1 MTKPKHVVSRK
12 ATIDVSAR
20 VSTLGEG
27 SEIHGIPL
35 NFLGLED
42 SHTFLFRMPRF
53 GDNDAS
59 YGTLKSP
66 EICSTATTSPSH
78 RRTTG
83 PIRRAKG
90 GWTPQE
96 DETLRK
102 AVQAFKG
109 KCWKKIAEFFPDRS
123 EVQCLHRW
131 QKVLNPEL
139 VKGPWTQEED
149 DKIIELVSKHG
160 PTKWSVTAKFLPG
173 RIGKQ
178 CRERW
183 HNHLNPMIRR
193 DTWTL
198 EEELSLMNAH
208 RIHGNKWAEIAKV
221 LPGRT
226 DNSIKN
232 HWNSSLKKKLDFYL
246 ATGELPPVPKTGLQN
261 GAKDVSR
268 PAVKG
273 KSLVSSG
280 KGLDLIAHAS
290 SGIAVSFKL
299 NEDYKDWLE
308 SKSLPVLDTHASASS
323 SLTRPTN
330 SDDAECDPLASKL
343 DNSCSQPDPTPK
355 SDNNDEIDRDNQV
368 ARTLS
373 QYGGPTFGS
382 LYYEPPHLENCGI
395 PLDSAPFDMYYSM
408 HPSYN
413 SSPTMSPISFFTP
426 PCVKGSCSVG
436 QSPESI
442 LKNAAK
448 SFPNT
453 PSILR
458 KRRREA
464 YVTLSPERIVE
475 TNETK
480 IDKLSA
486 PEEKETTSNGL
497 EWKTSLIESLCESP
511 SCHRDGNVGQ
521 YHEKAF
527 KASPPYCLRSK
538 RTAVFK
544 SLEKQLEFT
553 LYEKKFDE
561 DSKSVNLAIKRSHY
575 AVNECSHATKM
586 GVT

>member
-1 MTKPKHVVSRK
+1 MAELKSEQCCLENKQ
-12 ATIDVSAR
+12 SAAA
-20 VSTLGEG
+20 S
-27 SEIHGIPL
+27 SSSIS
-35 NFLGLED
+35 D
-42 SHTFLFRMPRF
+42 S
-53 GDNDAS
+53 S
-59 YGTLKSP
+59 YSTLKSP
-66 EICSTATTSPSH
+66 GNCSPDTASPSH

-102 AVQAFKG
+102 AVQAFRG
-109 KCWKKIAEFFPDRS
+109 KCWKRIAAFFPDRS

-149 DKIIELVSKHG
+149 DSIIELVAKYG
-160 PTKWSVTAKFLPG
+160 PTKWSVIAKSLPG

-183 HNHLNPMIRR
+183 HNHLNPMIRK
-193 DTWTL
+193 DAWTL
-198 EEELSLMNAH
+198 EEELALMNAH
-208 RIHGNKWAEIAKV
+208 RTHGNKWAEIAKV

-261 GAKDVSR
+261 GTKDVSK

-273 KSLVSSG
+273 KSFVSSSKGVDLIAQVSSG
-280 KGLDLIAHAS
+280 VAELCKLDEGS
-290 SGIAVSFKL
+290 
-299 NEDYKDWLE
+299 KDQLE
-308 SKSLPVLDTHASASS
+308 SPSPPVLDTDASACLPSY
-323 SLTRPTN
+323 RHTN

-343 DNSCSQPDPTPK
+343 DNSCSQSDSTPK
-355 SDNNDEIDRDNQV
+355 GDSNDEIDRDNEV
-368 ARTLS
+368 AGTLS
-373 QYGGPTFGS
+373 QCGVPTFGS

-395 PLDSAPFDMYYSM
+395 PLDSDFSNTYYSM
-408 HPSYN
+408 YQSYN

-426 PCVKGSCSVG
+426 PCVKSSFSGG

-458 KRRREA
+458 RRKREA
-464 YVTLSPERIVE
+464 HVAPSPEKIVE
-475 TNETK
+475 TDEIK
-480 IDKLSA
+480 AKDRLSA
-486 PEEKETTSNGL
+486 PEEKESTRN
-497 EWKTSLIESLCESP
+497 SLKWTRSISGNLCESP
-511 SCHRDGNVGQ
+511 SCHGDGSVGQ
-521 YHEKAF
+521 YYEKAF
-527 KASPPYCLRSK
+527 NASPPYRLRSK

-544 SLEKQLEFT
+544 SVEKQLEFT
-553 LYEKKFDE
+553 LNEEKFEGDT
-561 DSKSVNLAIKRSHY
+561 KSGNLAIKGTPY
-575 AVNECSHATKM
+575 ATEDCLHATKM

>member
-1 MTKPKHVVSRK
+1 MADVKIELCCLENKESAAASSSSVS
-12 ATIDVSAR
+12 
-20 VSTLGEG
+20 
-27 SEIHGIPL
+27 
-35 NFLGLED
+35 D
-42 SHTFLFRMPRF
+42 S
-53 GDNDAS
+53 S
-59 YGTLKSP
+59 YSTLKSP
-66 EICSTATTSPSH
+66 GICSPATTSPSQ

-90 GWTPQE
+90 GWTPHE

-149 DKIIELVSKHG
+149 DKIIELVSKYG
-160 PTKWSVTAKFLPG
+160 PTKWSVIAKALPG

-183 HNHLNPMIRR
+183 HNHLNPMIRK
-193 DTWTL
+193 DAWTL
-198 EEELSLMNAH
+198 EEELALMNAH
-208 RIHGNKWAEIAKV
+208 RIHGNKWAELAKV

-261 GAKDVSR
+261 GTKDVSR
-268 PAVKG
+268 LAVKE
-273 KSLVSSG
+273 KSFVSSSE
-280 KGLDLIAHAS
+280 GLDWTAQAS
-290 SGIAVSFKL
+290 SGVVELCKL
-299 NEDYKDWLE
+299 DEGYKDQLE
-308 SKSLPVLDTHASASS
+308 SSSPPVLDTDASGSF
-323 SLTRPTN
+323 SLYRPTN

-343 DNSCSQPDPTPK
+343 DNSCNQSDSTPK
-355 SDNNDEIDRDNQV
+355 GDSNGEINQDNQV
-368 ARTLS
+368 GRTLS
-373 QYGGPTFGS
+373 QHGVPTFGS
-382 LYYEPPHLENCGI
+382 LYYEPPYLVNCGV
-395 PLDSAPFDMYYSM
+395 PLDSFSNMYYSA
-408 HPSYN
+408 HQSYN

-426 PCVKGSCSVG
+426 PCVKDSFSGG

-458 KRRREA
+458 KRNREA
-464 YVTLSPERIVE
+464 HVAPVPERIVE
-475 TNETK
+475 MDEIKAKGRIST
-480 IDKLSA
+480 
-486 PEEKETTSNGL
+486 PEEKERTRKSL
-497 EWKTSLIESLCESP
+497 EWTRSLSGSLCESP
-511 SCHRDGNVGQ
+511 SSNGDGSVGQ
-521 YHEKAF
+521 YYEKAF
-527 KASPPYCLRSK
+527 NASPPYRLRSK

-544 SLEKQLEFT
+544 SVEKQLEFT
-553 LYEKKFDE
+553 L
-561 DSKSVNLAIKRSHY
+561 
-575 AVNECSHATKM
+575 NEEVCGKT
-586 GVT
+586 T